1 MKVILLI
8 VTLFT
13 TLGCATE
20 EAVRRSLTNIN
31 EELVVM
37 QKSITD
43 NQIALEETNAITVA
57 TQAEIAAN
65 TDAIAELR
73 AEIAYVNNE
82 LILLKNTGV
91 SKKSGRPMVNSN
103 ANQNA
108 LKGTDRSAPIII
120 EETDVEGMI
129 IDLNKNSNTPD
140 IVIIDDAVAT
150 KSSTYSFAMEL
161 LKSKKYT
168 DSRAKF
174 QEYIDKYPGDSL
186 ASNAQYWIGET
197 YYSLNSMNDALNAF
211 EMVVANYPRSSK
223 VPDAHLKIAFIKDVT
238 GKRPEAV
245 EILNTVITSYP
256 KSTSAKLA
264 KQKLR
269 AWGR

>member
-8 VTLFT
+8 ITLFT
-13 TLGCATE
+13 ALGCATE

-82 LILLKNTGV
+82 LILLKNTGS
-91 SKKSGRPMVNSN
+91 SKKSGRPIVNS
-103 ANQNA
+103 NA
-108 LKGTDRSAPIII
+108 LKGTDRSTPIII

-129 IDLNKNSNTPD
+129 IDLNKNNGKPPS

-197 YYSLNSMNDALNAF
+197 YYSLNSMNDALSAF
-211 EMVVANYPRSSK
+211 EMVIANYPRSSK
-223 VPDAHLKIAFIKDVT
+223 VPDAHLKIAYIKDVT

>member
-13 TLGCATE
+13 ALGCATE

-43 NQIALEETNAITVA
+43 NQIALEEINAITVA

-91 SKKSGRPMVNSN
+91 SKNSGRSRV
-103 ANQNA
+103 NQNA
-108 LKGTDRSAPIII
+108 LKGTDRSTPIII

-129 IDLNKNSNTPD
+129 IDLNKKSSTPD

-168 DSRAKF
+168 DSRARF

-197 YYSLNSMNDALNAF
+197 YYSLNNMNDALNAF